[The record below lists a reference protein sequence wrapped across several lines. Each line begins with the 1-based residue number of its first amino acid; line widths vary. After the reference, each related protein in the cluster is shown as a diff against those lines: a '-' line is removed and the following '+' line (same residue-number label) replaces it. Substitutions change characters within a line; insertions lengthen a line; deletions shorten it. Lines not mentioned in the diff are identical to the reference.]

1 MKKII
6 AIILTCFLVGCTTN
20 DNVSEA
26 TAKRY
31 NEMITLLNE
40 QVEYTEE
47 ESYFSIYAEISKVS
61 DGYRYYI
68 FIENPKVAMYN
79 VEAIAI
85 TNGVDYTTNM
95 ASNVGI
101 FDETKYNLVPNQV
114 KIEDGYAKGI
124 MLSGI
129 SSYADND
136 LYVLVQWRDVSL
148 TNVSR
153 EFIHLIANYSGD

>member
-6 AIILTCFLVGCTTN
+6 ALLLTCLLVGCAKN
-20 DNVSEA
+20 DSTSEA

-31 NEMITLLNE
+31 NEMISLINE
-40 QVEYTEE
+40 QIDYNEE
-47 ESYFSIYAEISKVS
+47 ESYFSIYAQISKVS

-68 FIENPKVAMYN
+68 FIENPKIAMYN

-85 TNGVDYTTNM
+85 TKDIDYTTNM
-95 ASNVGI
+95 ASNIGI

-114 KIEDGYAKGI
+114 KIEDGYAKGL

-129 SSYADND
+129 SANPYND

-153 EFIHLIANYSGD
+153 EFIHLTANYTGD

>member
-6 AIILTCFLVGCTTN
+6 VLLLTCLLVGCSRNDTT
-20 DNVSEA
+20 SET

-31 NEMITLLNE
+31 NEMVNLLNE
-40 QVEYTEE
+40 QIDYVEE
-47 ESYFSIYAEISKVS
+47 ETYFSIYAQVSKVS

-68 FIENPKVAMYN
+68 FIENPKIAMYN

-85 TNGVDYTTNM
+85 TKDIDYTTNM
-95 ASNVGI
+95 ASNIGI
-101 FDETKYNLVPNQV
+101 FDETKYNLIPNQV
-114 KIEDGYAKGI
+114 KIEDGYAKGL

-136 LYVLVQWRDVSL
+136 LYVLIQWRDVSL

-153 EFIHLIANYSGD
+153 EFVHLTANYVGD